1 MGHIK
6 ESDGVDFFIKSRRLT
21 KAEEIAISNYIKT
34 QKEKKLK
41 KQASSKLISKAT
53 LLKKTRA

>member
-6 ESDGVDFFIKSRRLT
+6 EPDGVDFLIKSRPLT

-34 QKEKKLK
+34 QKAKTLR
-41 KQASSKLISKAT
+41 KQASSKLIGKAT
-53 LLKKTRA
+53 LHKKNLA